1 MKARSDQSDSRP
13 SLHFEVQLD
22 APPAQ
27 VWRALTIPEYVA
39 RWLDA
44 PTAEPAAARP
54 DDNMRRPPA
63 PPAFRL
69 LDSEPQRSVRY
80 SCRDDAEPA
89 TESIVT
95 FSLRPNEAGGAT
107 LNIVHEIADVLAP
120 KSAANSNAPPLL
132 LAA

>member
-1 MKARSDQSDSRP
+1 MKARSDQLDSEA
-13 SLHFEVQLD
+13 SLNFEIQLD

-27 VWRALTIPEYVA
+27 VWRALTVPEFVA

-44 PTAEPAAARP
+44 PTGEDAR
-54 DDNMRRPPA
+54 RSSS

-69 LDSEPQRSVRY
+69 LDTEPQRSVRY
-80 SCRDDAEPA
+80 SCRDDADSA

-95 FSLRPNEAGGAT
+95 FSLRPNETGGAI
-107 LNIVHEIADVLAP
+107 LNIVHEMTGALAP
-120 KSAANSNAPPLL
+120 RSAANSNAPPLL